1 LKEIPMKAALFL
13 SASPMGPAA
22 RGHAIAKEALENAR
36 HRHSG
41 LKVIARDLS
50 QADFGKIT
58 ADYAE
63 AIVSRADHAAPALT
77 ASEILIREL
86 EETDGLVIATPMHNY
101 TVPAALKLWIDLVLR
116 AGRSFGF
123 RDQLKVGLL
132 ADRPTLILVSSGGF
146 VRGAAA
152 SQPDHLTGYLTD
164 VLATIGIRDLRFVY
178 LEALARPDA
187 AKQAIAQGR
196 QEIGADERFGSGP
209 TAGVAPRDKIALPV
223 FCRT

>member
-1 LKEIPMKAALFL
+1 MKAALFL
-13 SASPMGPAA
+13 SASPMGHAA
-22 RGHAIAKEALENAR
+22 RGHAIAEEALENVR
-36 HRHSG
+36 GRHSG
-41 LKVIARDLS
+41 LKVIARDLAK
-50 QADFGKIT
+50 ADFGKIM

-63 AIVSRADHAAPALT
+63 AILSRADHAVPALT

-86 EETDGLVIATPMHNY
+86 EETDALVIATPMHNY
-101 TVPAALKLWIDLVLR
+101 TVPVALKLWIDLVLR

-146 VRGAAA
+146 VRGATA

-164 VLATIGIRDLRFVY
+164 VLATVGILDLRFVY

-187 AKQAIAQGR
+187 AEQAVAQGR
-196 QEIGADERFGSGP
+196 QEIAVDEQFGSGLA
-209 TAGVAPRDKIALPV
+209 AGVALRDRVALPV
-223 FCRT
+223 VCRT